1 MYYQVK
7 YFIIEHIYNG
17 DKSMY
22 SKDQLSEMILHD
34 YESFNSF
41 RAKSDEEI
49 DLTEMDFSNA
59 TLENI
64 DFTNCDLSGSTFA
77 DTTLSLVN
85 FTDAN
90 LESVDFT
97 RANVVECDFSGALLN
112 GTNFNFAILNYCNFT
127 DADMVGCVLTE
138 ADLTDSDLT
147 ACENLTASR
156 FDDTTIWPDNDMLPE
171 EFDTSSTR
179 DLSAL
184 QDEEDSVNEDY

>member
-1 MYYQVK
+1 MYT
-7 YFIIEHIYNG
+7 
-17 DKSMY
+17 
-22 SKDQLSEMILHD
+22 KDQLAEMILHN
-34 YESFNSF
+34 YEAFNSY
-41 RAKSDEEI
+41 RTKSDEEI
-49 DLTEMDFSNA
+49 DLTEMDFANA

-97 RANVVECDFSGALLN
+97 RSNVVECDFSGSLLN
-112 GTNFNFAILNYCNFT
+112 GTNFSFAVLNYCNFT
-127 DADMVGCVLTE
+127 EADMVGCIFTE
-138 ADLTDSDLT
+138 ADLTDSDLSGS
-147 ACENLTASR
+147 ENLSACR

-171 EFDTSSTR
+171 DFDTTSTK

-184 QDEEDSVNEDY
+184 EDEDEPVNQDY